1 MHADCRGLPLTA
13 ANADAVAAFDAT
25 VDAYLGFARDT
36 GDRLKAT
43 LKADPA
49 MPLAHVLRGSFFLLM
64 GKPSLLAK
72 AAEASAAANRALDGA
87 TPRERRHAAALAAW
101 CKGDFEAALREWEA
115 ILADAPR
122 DVVALKLAHYLHFYL
137 GDAAAMRDSVARA
150 LPGWDES
157 LPGYAA
163 VLGMHAFGLEESGA
177 YAAAERTG
185 RHAVE
190 LNPDDPWAVHAVAH
204 VLEMQ
209 DRARDGVAW
218 IRGLERRWDACNNFR
233 YHLVVAPRADAS
245 RARGA
250 GGGARALRRAGVGP
264 ASDEYL
270 DLCNDAALL
279 QRLELA
285 GLDVGDRWAAVAAKA
300 RGQLAARILVL
311 SHRRA
316 LRACAGRG
324 EGRAGRGGAGR
335 RGTRLRVGRR
345 RYYGRGRG
353 GGRRRPLRRSR
364 RVSRR
369 ATSRRRSSASRRS
382 ARGCGASAAATPS
395 ATSSRRSSSMPR
407 SAPAGGR
414 SRARSSQSGPPPARP
429 ALLPE
434 PSRRARRVSGEAMP
448 RRRRPAARDD
458 GRPE

>member
-87 TPRERRHAAALAAW
+87 TPRERRHVAALAAW

-150 LPGWDES
+150 LPGWNES

-233 YHLVVAPRADAS
+233 YHLWWHL
-245 RARGA
+245 
-250 GGGARALRRAGVGP
+250 ALMHLGLGEAEAALALYDERVWDR

-285 GLDVGDRWAAVAAKA
+285 GLDVGDRWAAVAAKT
-300 RGQLAARILVL
+300 RGQLAARILVFIDA
-311 SHRRA
+311 HYA
-316 LRACAGRG
+316 LALAAAKDGQAAAELVGAVRACASGG
-324 EGRAGRGGAGR
+324 AGTTAAVAAEVGADLCEGLVAYRDGDFAAALERLAPLRARLQRIGGSHAQRDLFTQVLVDAAMRAGRSE
-335 RGTRLRVGRR
+335 L
-345 RYYGRGRG
+345 
-353 GGRRRPLRRSR
+353 
-364 RVSRR
+364 
-369 ATSRRRSSASRRS
+369 
-382 ARGCGASAAATPS
+382 ARTILAERAAARPGQRFYRDRL
-395 ATSSRRSSSMPR
+395 A
-407 SAPAGGR
+407 ALGG
-414 SRARSSQSGPPPARP
+414 
-429 ALLPE
+429 
-434 PSRRARRVSGEAMP
+434 
-448 RRRRPAARDD
+448 
-458 GRPE
+458 

>member
-87 TPRERRHAAALAAW
+87 TPRERRHVAALAAW
-101 CKGDFEAALREWEA
+101 CRGDFEAALREWEA

-137 GDAAAMRDSVARA
+137 GDATAMRDSVARA
-150 LPGWDES
+150 LPGWNES

-233 YHLVVAPRADAS
+233 YHLWWHLALMHLGLGEADA
-245 RARGA
+245 
-250 GGGARALRRAGVGP
+250 ALALYDERVWDR

-285 GLDVGDRWAAVAAKA
+285 GLDVGDRWAAVAAKT
-300 RGQLAARILVL
+300 RGQLAARILVFIDA
-311 SHRRA
+311 HYA
-316 LRACAGRG
+316 LALAAAKDGQAAAELVGAVRACASGG
-324 EGRAGRGGAGR
+324 AGTTAAVAAEVGADLCEGLVAYRDGDFAAALERLAPLRARLQRIGGSHAQRDLFTQVLVDAAMRAGRSE
-335 RGTRLRVGRR
+335 L
-345 RYYGRGRG
+345 
-353 GGRRRPLRRSR
+353 
-364 RVSRR
+364 
-369 ATSRRRSSASRRS
+369 
-382 ARGCGASAAATPS
+382 ARTILTERAAARPGQRFYRDRL
-395 ATSSRRSSSMPR
+395 A
-407 SAPAGGR
+407 ALGG
-414 SRARSSQSGPPPARP
+414 
-429 ALLPE
+429 
-434 PSRRARRVSGEAMP
+434 
-448 RRRRPAARDD
+448 
-458 GRPE
+458 

>member
-1 MHADCRGLPLTA
+1 MHADCRGLPVTA

-49 MPLAHVLRGSFFLLM
+49 MPLAHVLRGAFFLLM
-64 GKPSLLAK
+64 GKPGLLAK

-87 TPRERRHAAALAAW
+87 TTREQRHAAALAAW
-101 CKGDFEAALREWEA
+101 CKGDFEGALREWEA
-115 ILADAPR
+115 VLAEAPR
-122 DVVALKLAHYLHFYL
+122 DVMALKLAHYLHFYL
-137 GDAAAMRDSVARA
+137 GDAAAMRDSVAHA
-150 LPGWDES
+150 LPGWNES

-177 YAAAERTG
+177 YAEAERTG

-233 YHLVVAPRADAS
+233 YHLWWHL
-245 RARGA
+245 
-250 GGGARALRRAGVGP
+250 ALMHLGLGEAEAALALYDERVWDP

-285 GLDVGDRWAAVAAKA
+285 GLDVGDRWAAVAGKA
-300 RGQLAARILVL
+300 RGQLAARILVFIDA
-311 SHRRA
+311 HYA
-316 LRACAGRG
+316 LALAAANDGQAAAELVGAVRACASGG
-324 EGRAGRGGAGR
+324 AGTTAAVAAEVGADLCEGLLAYRAGDFGTAVERLAPLRARLRRIGGSHAQRDLFGQILVDAATRAGRREVAHAVLEER
-335 RGTRLRVGRR
+335 TAA
-345 RYYGRGRG
+345 
-353 GGRRRPLRRSR
+353 RPGQPFYRSR
-364 RVSRR
+364 L
-369 ATSRRRSSASRRS
+369 AAL
-382 ARGCGASAAATPS
+382 GA
-395 ATSSRRSSSMPR
+395 
-407 SAPAGGR
+407 
-414 SRARSSQSGPPPARP
+414 
-429 ALLPE
+429 
-434 PSRRARRVSGEAMP
+434 
-448 RRRRPAARDD
+448 
-458 GRPE
+458 

>member
-72 AAEASAAANRALDGA
+72 AAEASAAATRALDGA
-87 TPRERRHAAALAAW
+87 TTRERRHAAALAAW
-101 CKGDFEAALREWEA
+101 CKGDFDAALREWEA

-137 GDAAAMRDSVARA
+137 GDAAAMRDSVART

-185 RHAVE
+185 RRAVE

-233 YHLVVAPRADAS
+233 YHLWWHL
-245 RARGA
+245 
-250 GGGARALRRAGVGP
+250 ALMHLGLGEAEAALALYDERVWDP

-300 RGQLAARILVL
+300 RGQLAARILVFIDA
-311 SHRRA
+311 HYA
-316 LRACAGRG
+316 LALAAAKDEQAAAELVGAVRACASGGTGTTAAVAAEVGADLCAGLLAYRAG
-324 EGRAGRGGAGR
+324 DFGAAVERLAPLRARMRRIGGSHAQRDLFAQILVDAATRAGRREVAR
-335 RGTRLRVGRR
+335 AVLEERTAA
-345 RYYGRGRG
+345 
-353 GGRRRPLRRSR
+353 RPGQRFYRSR
-364 RVSRR
+364 L
-369 ATSRRRSSASRRS
+369 AAL
-382 ARGCGASAAATPS
+382 GA
-395 ATSSRRSSSMPR
+395 
-407 SAPAGGR
+407 
-414 SRARSSQSGPPPARP
+414 
-429 ALLPE
+429 
-434 PSRRARRVSGEAMP
+434 
-448 RRRRPAARDD
+448 
-458 GRPE
+458 

>member
-101 CKGDFEAALREWEA
+101 CRGDFEAALREWEA
-115 ILADAPR
+115 ILANAPR

-150 LPGWDES
+150 LTGWDES

-177 YAAAERTG
+177 YAEAECSG
-185 RHAVE
+185 RRAVE

-209 DRARDGVAW
+209 DRAREGVAW

-233 YHLVVAPRADAS
+233 YHLWWHL
-245 RARGA
+245 
-250 GGGARALRRAGVGP
+250 ALMHLGLGEAEAALALYDERVWDP

-300 RGQLAARILVL
+300 RGQLAARILVFIDA
-311 SHRRA
+311 HYA
-316 LRACAGRG
+316 LALAAAKDKQAAAELVGAVRACASGGAGTTSAVAAAVGADLCAGLLAYRAG
-324 EGRAGRGGAGR
+324 DFVTAVERLAPLQARLRRIGGSHAQRDLFAQILVDAATRAGRREVARAVLEERTAARPGQGFYR
-335 RGTRLRVGRR
+335 TRLAA
-345 RYYGRGRG
+345 
-353 GGRRRPLRRSR
+353 L
-364 RVSRR
+364 
-369 ATSRRRSSASRRS
+369 
-382 ARGCGASAAATPS
+382 GA
-395 ATSSRRSSSMPR
+395 
-407 SAPAGGR
+407 
-414 SRARSSQSGPPPARP
+414 
-429 ALLPE
+429 
-434 PSRRARRVSGEAMP
+434 
-448 RRRRPAARDD
+448 
-458 GRPE
+458 

>member
-72 AAEASAAANRALDGA
+72 ATEASAAANRALDGA
-87 TPRERRHAAALAAW
+87 TPRERRHAQALAAW
-101 CKGDFEAALREWEA
+101 CKGDFEGALREWEA
-115 ILADAPR
+115 ILAEAPR
-122 DVVALKLAHYLHFYL
+122 DVMALKLAHYLHFYL
-137 GDAAAMRDSVARA
+137 GESAAMRDSVART
-150 LPGWDES
+150 LPAWDES
-157 LPGYAA
+157 VPGHAA

-177 YAAAERTG
+177 YAEAERTG
-185 RHAVE
+185 RRAVE

-233 YHLVVAPRADAS
+233 YHLWWHL
-245 RARGA
+245 
-250 GGGARALRRAGVGP
+250 ALMHLGLGETEAALALYDERVWDP

-300 RGQLAARILVL
+300 RGQLAARILVFIDA
-311 SHRRA
+311 HYA
-316 LRACAGRG
+316 LALAAAKDGQAAAELVGAVRACASGDAGTTAAVAAEVGADLCEGLLAYRAGDFGAAVDRLAPLRGRLRRIG
-324 EGRAGRGGAGR
+324 GSHAQRDLFTQILVDAATRAGRR
-335 RGTRLRVGRR
+335 EV
-345 RYYGRGRG
+345 
-353 GGRRRPLRRSR
+353 
-364 RVSRR
+364 
-369 ATSRRRSSASRRS
+369 
-382 ARGCGASAAATPS
+382 ARTVLEERAAARPGQLFYRT
-395 ATSSRRSSSMPR
+395 
-407 SAPAGGR
+407 
-414 SRARSSQSGPPPARP
+414 RAA
-429 ALLPE
+429 ALG
-434 PSRRARRVSGEAMP
+434 A
-448 RRRRPAARDD
+448 
-458 GRPE
+458 

>member
-1 MHADCRGLPLTA
+1 MHVDCRGLPLTA

-64 GKPSLLAK
+64 GKPGLLAK
-72 AAEASAAANRALDGA
+72 AAEASAAANRALGSA
-87 TPRERRHAAALAAW
+87 TAREQRHAAALAAW
-101 CKGDFEAALREWEA
+101 CKGDFGAALRQWEG
-115 ILADAPR
+115 ILAEAPR

-137 GDAAAMRDSVARA
+137 GDAAAMRDSVERV

-163 VLGMHAFGLEESGA
+163 VLGMRAFGLEESGA
-177 YAAAERTG
+177 YAEAERTG
-185 RHAVE
+185 RRAVE

-209 DRARDGVAW
+209 DRGRDGVAW

-233 YHLVVAPRADAS
+233 YHLWWHL
-245 RARGA
+245 
-250 GGGARALRRAGVGP
+250 ALMHLGLGEAEAALALYDERVWDP

-300 RGQLAARILVL
+300 RGQLAARILVFIDAHYAL
-311 SHRRA
+311 ALAAAKDERA
-316 LRACAGRG
+316 ATELVGAVRACASDGAG
-324 EGRAGRGGAGR
+324 TTAAVAAEVGADLCQGLLAYRAGDFGTAVERLAPLRAQLRRIGGSHAQRDLFTQILVDAATRAGHR
-335 RGTRLRVGRR
+335 EVARAVLEERTAARPGQRFYRTRLAA
-345 RYYGRGRG
+345 
-353 GGRRRPLRRSR
+353 L
-364 RVSRR
+364 
-369 ATSRRRSSASRRS
+369 
-382 ARGCGASAAATPS
+382 GA
-395 ATSSRRSSSMPR
+395 
-407 SAPAGGR
+407 
-414 SRARSSQSGPPPARP
+414 
-429 ALLPE
+429 
-434 PSRRARRVSGEAMP
+434 
-448 RRRRPAARDD
+448 
-458 GRPE
+458 